1 MSDKANANSP
11 LRITKRT
18 PGYWRVT
25 FDNPPIN
32 LQDVDMIV
40 GVQRF
45 LDQLEADH
53 AVKVVVFDSAD
64 EDYFISH
71 YDLVRAGEVPM
82 TPGPSGLP
90 FPLHDIAVRLAQSHV
105 ISIASVRG
113 RARGSGAEFI
123 VACDM
128 SFASREK
135 AILGH
140 WEVGASAVPG
150 AGGIERLSALVGR
163 SRALEII
170 IGCEDF
176 DVDTAERYGWIN
188 RSLPDTELDRFVD
201 TLATRISSFNQ
212 DAITTAKALTNKR
225 THGIPPGADLL
236 EDLTEFSRL
245 AALPDAQARIGFLLK
260 QGLQQRSDVELH
272 LGRYLA
278 DLGAQI
284 S

>member
-11 LRITKRT
+11 VRITKRN

-32 LQDVDMIV
+32 LQGPGMIV
-40 GVQRF
+40 GVPRL
-45 LDQLEADH
+45 LDPLEADQD
-53 AVKVVVFDSAD
+53 VKVVVCDSAD

-113 RARGSGAEFI
+113 RARGSGVEFI
-123 VACDM
+123 VSCDM

-135 AILGH
+135 AILG
-140 WEVGASAVPG
+140 
-150 AGGIERLSALVGR
+150 
-163 SRALEII
+163 
-170 IGCEDF
+170 
-176 DVDTAERYGWIN
+176 
-188 RSLPDTELDRFVD
+188 
-201 TLATRISSFNQ
+201 
-212 DAITTAKALTNKR
+212 
-225 THGIPPGADLL
+225 
-236 EDLTEFSRL
+236 
-245 AALPDAQARIGFLLK
+245 
-260 QGLQQRSDVELH
+260 
-272 LGRYLA
+272 RYLA
-278 DLGAQI
+278 DLGATI